1 MNILEAKEKKIE
13 FANIQLTAL
22 KKLFITYFYIH
33 RGFYFY

>member
-22 KKLFITYFYIH
+22 KKTVYNIS
-33 RGFYFY
+33 